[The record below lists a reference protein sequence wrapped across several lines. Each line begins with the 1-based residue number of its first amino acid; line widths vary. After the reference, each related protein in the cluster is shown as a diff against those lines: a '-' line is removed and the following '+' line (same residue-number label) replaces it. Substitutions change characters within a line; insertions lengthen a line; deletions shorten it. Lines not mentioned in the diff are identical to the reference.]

1 MDSIKTLNSITDTL
15 LQSPSALSQSDRR
28 QVLQACDRLRAF
40 ESPADS
46 ITRLV
51 FSVCRGSILC
61 FFWNAEFESVLRT
74 PVILCT
80 IVCVVLTYFRPTS

>member
-1 MDSIKTLNSITDTL
+1 MDPIETLNSITESL
-15 LQSPSALSQSDRR
+15 LQSPSALSHSDRR
-28 QVLQACDRLRAF
+28 QVLQACDRLRLF

-61 FFWNAEFESVLRT
+61 FSGNAHFEILWTLT
-74 PVILCT
+74 P
-80 IVCVVLTYFRPTS
+80 YPME